1 MNLNFLRF
9 SPILFFLLIN
19 LSVNA
24 QQKDLITWGKQVS
37 NKTKSVMDKII
48 TQDATG
54 FYVLKTRQGNQ
65 ELVDGPQKVYIEHY
79 NQKMNLTRSKEIKM
93 KWKKKKRQFEDILM
107 IGGELYLFTSFNNQ
121 GKRKNFLFAQK
132 MNKRNFEVED
142 ELNFIADID
151 TKNKYKEGSF
161 NFHISTD
168 SSKVL
173 VLNELPYKKNQP
185 EQFALRVYNN
195 DFTLSWQ
202 KDIVLP
208 YNDDKFDIEDYQVD
222 NQGNVYLLGL
232 LYGDGSLRKKRGLP
246 NYQYVLLAYT
256 QMGTEKKKY
265 PINLREKFITDLT
278 FRPSN
283 NGELVFCGFYSE
295 SGTYSIRGTY
305 FFRINPITKEVFNK
319 SLKELDFEFRTE
331 YVSNRKKQRMD
342 NDDKKSELYQFSL
355 DELILRNDGG
365 ALLIAEQYF
374 VEEVREFDPYY
385 GGVGTFGR
393 YGNNN
398 QYRLSYIYNYNDII
412 IVNVDPKGEIEWASR
427 IPKRQETEN
436 DGGWYSSYSMS
447 IVKDKIN
454 FIYNDNGRNFDPNGS
469 YRKNRYNFNGRNSVI
484 AISQVSPDG
493 SVETFPLGENRDGGV
508 ITRPKACKQI
518 GPKKVAIY
526 GEYGRTYRFGKL
538 SF

>member
-1 MNLNFLRF
+1 MNSNLLRF
-9 SPILFFLLIN
+9 SPIFFFFLIS

-24 QQKDLITWGKQVS
+24 QKQSIEWGKQIK
-37 NKTKSVMDKII
+37 NNTKSIMDKII

-65 ELVDGPQKVYIEHY
+65 DIVDGPQKVYIEHY
-79 NQKMNLTRSKEIKM
+79 NREMNLTKSKEINL

-107 IGGELYLFTSFNNQ
+107 IGGELYLFTSYNNQ
-121 GKRKNFLFAQK
+121 AKRKNFLFAQK
-132 MNKRNFEVED
+132 MNKRSFDVEKD
-142 ELNFIADID
+142 LNFIADID
-151 TKNKYKEGSF
+151 SRNKYKEGSF

-173 VLNELPYKKNQP
+173 VFNQLPYKKNQP

-202 KDIVLP
+202 KDITLP
-208 YNDDKFDIEDYQVD
+208 YDDNKFDVEDYQVD
-222 NQGNVYLLGL
+222 NQGNVYLLGI
-232 LYGDGSLRKKRGLP
+232 LYGDGSSGRRRGAP

-256 QMGTEKKKY
+256 EMGTAKKKY
-265 PINLREKFITDLT
+265 PIKLREKFITDLT

-305 FFRINPITKEVFNK
+305 FFRINPTTKEVFNK
-319 SLKELDFEFRTE
+319 SLKELDFDFRTE
-331 YVSNRKKQRMD
+331 YVSTRKKQRMD
-342 NDDKKSELYQFSL
+342 NEDRKSELYQFSL

-365 ALLIAEQYF
+365 ALLIAEQYY
-374 VEEVREFDPYY
+374 VEEEREYDPYY
-385 GGVGTFGR
+385 GSVGTFGR
-393 YGNNN
+393 YGGTNG
-398 QYRLSYIYNYNDII
+398 QYRYNYIYNYNDII
-412 IVNVDPKGEIEWASR
+412 VVNVGPSGEIEWACR

-447 IVKDKIN
+447 IVRDKIN
-454 FIYNDNGRNFDPNGS
+454 FIYNDNGRNFGQNAKE
-469 YRKNRYNFNGRNSVI
+469 RKKRYNFNGRNSVI

-493 SVETFPLGENRDGGV
+493 SVQTRPLAQNREIGI

-518 GPKKVAIY
+518 GSKEIAIY
-526 GEYGRTYRFGKL
+526 GENGRIYRFGKL
-538 SF
+538 NL